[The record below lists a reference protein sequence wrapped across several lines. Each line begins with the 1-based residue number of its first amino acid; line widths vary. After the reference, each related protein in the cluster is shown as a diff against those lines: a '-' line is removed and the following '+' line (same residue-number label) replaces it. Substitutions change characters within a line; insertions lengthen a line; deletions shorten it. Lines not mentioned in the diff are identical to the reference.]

1 MGLVVSL
8 FESRFSDSSESSS
21 GQAPFSDSPAAP
33 MPSLSGPT
41 PHHPTHISL
50 PPPYFSSVSL
60 TPSPSR
66 RQEDPFASPLT
77 SPALIFYTAP
87 STPIVSPLVDEPPEP
102 PQPMVCDP
110 PPHNAAI
117 VVPSAQQYQAIGSH
131 ASPHF
136 SPATRSMGFSSAI
149 GPTQYPLPPVSQTD
163 DTFPEVADLDDFD
176 EGLEGLNPL
185 EKIYLYSIS
194 KTTYH
199 RVFIS
204 RDLPN
209 LLDEIT
215 PQEAV
220 EYVLPLLQVLS
231 KDHGAYKWLCI

>member
-1 MGLVVSL
+1 
-8 FESRFSDSSESSS
+8 
-21 GQAPFSDSPAAP
+21 
-33 MPSLSGPT
+33 
-41 PHHPTHISL
+41 
-50 PPPYFSSVSL
+50 
-60 TPSPSR
+60 
-66 RQEDPFASPLT
+66 
-77 SPALIFYTAP
+77 
-87 STPIVSPLVDEPPEP
+87 
-102 PQPMVCDP
+102 
-110 PPHNAAI
+110 
-117 VVPSAQQYQAIGSH
+117 
-131 ASPHF
+131 
-136 SPATRSMGFSSAI
+136 MGFSSAI